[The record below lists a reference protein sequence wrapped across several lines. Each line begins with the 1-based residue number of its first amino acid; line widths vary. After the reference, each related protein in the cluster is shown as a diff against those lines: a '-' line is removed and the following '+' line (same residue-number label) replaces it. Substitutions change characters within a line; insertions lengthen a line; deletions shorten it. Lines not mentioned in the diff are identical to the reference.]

1 MPYIPSLDMT
11 RPAGSR
17 LDCKHWYVY
26 NQVLVAVF
34 SFVIYKAFKALKL
47 RCVAPVCLPKCTP
60 KIKMRILEGIEPQGN
75 TGSTAIPDYSVKF
88 LDCV

>member
-1 MPYIPSLDMT
+1 MAFMLRASISNSFCYLVDSHYFLFLNAVWHVQIGMVVWCYENHPQIMPYIPSLDMT

-34 SFVIYKAFKALKL
+34 SFVIYKAFKH
-47 RCVAPVCLPKCTP
+47 
-60 KIKMRILEGIEPQGN
+60 
-75 TGSTAIPDYSVKF
+75 
-88 LDCV
+88 